1 MTKQETVTFG
11 FISSVPFLKTYYY
24 FSCVFVSWLFFFFP
38 KNLSSNY
45 YIAIYFRWK

>member
-24 FSCVFVSWLFFFFP
+24 FSCVFVSWLFFFP